1 MKTTYGLY
9 PIPLARNAKSGL
21 VSKIKSKFKF
31 MGKLLAKA
39 LMDSRILDLP
49 LSPIIYSWLLG
60 QQKNLTPSDLSTFD
74 QSIATSYTQLKS
86 MSDRVKDVRNNAEL
100 VSVHISGCE
109 QCSI

>member
-1 MKTTYGLY
+1 MDKLRA
-9 PIPLARNAKSGL
+9 IARRN
-21 VSKIKSKFKF
+21 
-31 MGKLLAKA
+31 
-39 LMDSRILDLP
+39 SRILDLP

-60 QQKNLTPSDLSTFD
+60 QQKKLTPSDLSTFD

-86 MSDRVKDVRNNAEL
+86 MSDRVKVVRNNAEL